1 MTLTRRI
8 RYLLLGVV
16 ILLSFGGVAATSLVS
31 AAPLSV
37 DGTAETADP
46 SGSSNSANNDGSSS
60 SSGATDIACQ
70 AISGQSNC
78 DGNSSGSLSINKI
91 VSMVVNVLTYVV
103 GAVSIVMIIIG
114 GFKFMTSAGDAQK
127 VASARNSIIY
137 ALIGLVIVVLAQL
150 IVHFTINTA
159 VDSTSSSSS
168 TTTGQSD
175 SSSTSKKPSAK
186 SKLNG
191 KAPVK
196 KPPTTKP

>member
-16 ILLSFGGVAATSLVS
+16 ILLSFSGMAVSTLVS
-31 AAPLSV
+31 A
-37 DGTAETADP
+37 ETLDSADT
-46 SGSSNSANNDGSSS
+46 SNTTNSADTGDTSS

-70 AISGQSNC
+70 AISGQSDC
-78 DGNSSGSLSINKI
+78 SGNSSGSLSINKI
-91 VSMVVNVLTYVV
+91 VSMIVNVLTYVV
-103 GAVSIVMIIIG
+103 GAVSVVMIIIG

-137 ALIGLVIVVLAQL
+137 ALVGLVIVVLAQV

-159 VDSTSSSSS
+159 VDSTSSS
-168 TTTGQSD
+168 QSD
-175 SSSTSKKPSAK
+175 NSPTSEKPSAK
-186 SKLNG
+186 SESNG

-196 KPPTTKP
+196 KSPTTKP